1 MRIRRSTSLRLVLV
15 QVPLASGHVGHG
27 GAPEA
32 LRAEPDPEAHYGGA
46 VRVTETTALR
56 DGVELGNLEDWDSVS
71 EPLEVTA
78 VSRIRGTQGIQE
90 DTKGHDE
97 LGD

>member
-1 MRIRRSTSLRLVLV
+1 M
-15 QVPLASGHVGHG
+15 QVG
-27 GAPEA
+27 GSSPPRPTA
-32 LRAEPDPEAHYGGA
+32 
-46 VRVTETTALR
+46 TESK
-56 DGVELGNLEDWDSVS
+56 LGNPEDWDSVS

>member
-1 MRIRRSTSLRLVLV
+1 MQPS
-15 QVPLASGHVGHG
+15 A
-27 GAPEA
+27 
-32 LRAEPDPEAHYGGA
+32 
-46 VRVTETTALR
+46 TESK
-56 DGVELGNLEDWDSVS
+56 LGDLEDLESVS

>member
-1 MRIRRSTSLRLVLV
+1 MLIGRPTT
-15 QVPLASGHVGHG
+15 VGWF
-27 GAPEA
+27 A
-32 LRAEPDPEAHYGGA
+32 LWKPRPTT
-46 VRVTETTALR
+46 TESK
-56 DGVELGNLEDWDSVS
+56 LGNPEDWEAVS

>member
-1 MRIRRSTSLRLVLV
+1 MPS
-15 QVPLASGHVGHG
+15 
-27 GAPEA
+27 APEGA
-32 LRAEPDPEAHYGGA
+32 RPPTELSLLGGT
-46 VRVTETTALR
+46 RFQSK
-56 DGVELGNLEDWDSVS
+56 LGNPEDWESVS
-71 EPLEVTA
+71 EPPEVTA